1 MKTYCTAVASPP
13 LQLYKDTLNKAL
25 DYLKPQSGHRRSAGM
40 PSVDGPLQLVQQ
52 AVVHEGGIFTVS
64 IKDGSPLPRLTTHMY
79 FNALRSMAMFRSGYS
94 YAGRESWCKR
104 SGLWSRA
111 SSMTWIHTSG
121 QRRPFQPVRHCTPS
135 TTPLLWLRVL
145 LCGVDTLV
153 VIYTR
158 RRAVSV
164 IICAGLEVVVAA
176 SILFSLFL
184 LIIIIDLHALRTAAA
199 SIKICVIVKNE
210 AKLEPNLY

>member
-121 QRRPFQPVRHCTPS
+121 QRRPFQPVRHHTK
-135 TTPLLWLRVL
+135 
-145 LCGVDTLV
+145 
-153 VIYTR
+153 
-158 RRAVSV
+158 
-164 IICAGLEVVVAA
+164 
-176 SILFSLFL
+176 
-184 LIIIIDLHALRTAAA
+184 HHAAA
-199 SIKICVIVKNE
+199 VATRASMWSRHIGRDIYKEEGSVRY
-210 AKLEPNLY
+210 NLCRSRGSGSSKHTLQPLSSHHHH